1 MSLVGKLFKTDSQK
15 WCVLYSLW
23 IVPLFERKNGR
34 IYFSMFKWKTS
45 IRLCDYPEK
54 FVIYSPLDRRSET
67 WFFTFLIVY
76 VSWIKREKILISQF
90 SHPRFRFFADQ
101 NGPKTG
107 PHENEFW
114 QFSKAKMN
122 FQKEVR
128 KADEKKEHLS
138 GFNVS
143 FLSYVLKLSKIL
155 FFLQFFADVSKNL
168 RLL

>member
-1 MSLVGKLFKTDSQK
+1 MSLVAKLSKTNFQK
-15 WCVLYSLW
+15 WHVLYSLW

-45 IRLCDYPEK
+45 IRPCDYPEK

-76 VSWIKREKILISQF
+76 VSWIKRDKILISQF
-90 SHPRFRFFADQ
+90 LHPRFRFFADQ

-107 PHENEFW
+107 SHENEFW
-114 QFSKAKMN
+114 QFSNAKMS

-143 FLSYVLKLSKIL
+143 FLSYVLNYQKCCSFCNFLLMSAKI
-155 FFLQFFADVSKNL
+155 
-168 RLL
+168 